1 MNRILVT
8 AGAVLLATMSSLAAA
23 ANNPLSVHVL
33 NLESG
38 LPSPDVQV
46 TLERLQGEQAASAA
60 GAGEQHSFSGALTR
74 AHGARAPIDAKLCGV
89 RNGRSSVV

>member
-46 TLERLQGEQAASAA
+46 TLERLQG
-60 GAGEQHSFSGALTR
+60 
-74 AHGARAPIDAKLCGV
+74 
-89 RNGRSSVV
+89 